1 VDAWWWIPIGLVAWF
16 AVAVGTGL
24 WLGAVL
30 RSCSRAREAADQHTA
45 EILPMPQE
53 STQYSR
59 RAS

>member
-1 VDAWWWIPIGLVAWF
+1 VNAWWWIPIGLVAWF
-16 AVAVGTGL
+16 AVAVATGV

-30 RSCSRAREAADQHTA
+30 RSCSQARAAVDQHMA

-53 STQYSR
+53 PSQYLR